1 VVRPRSTPEG
11 ILRLGTSFWASRTLL
26 AAVELG
32 LFTELAQGPLD
43 ELRLRTRLGLH
54 ERGAR
59 DFFDA
64 LVALGL
70 LRRRDG
76 LYRNT
81 TASDAY
87 LDKKKPRYIGGLLE
101 MLSVREFAHWAHL
114 TQALRS
120 GRPQS
125 EARNG
130 GEPFERLYEDPHTL
144 ETFLSA
150 MTGASMAASRALAGK
165 FPWRRYGSFA
175 DIGCAQG
182 GTAVC
187 LAQSHPHLAGVGF
200 DLPVVQ
206 GAFEEYVERF
216 ALSARVRFAG
226 GDFFA
231 VPLPS
236 ADVLLMVQILHDWN
250 LERKQLLLAKAYAAL
265 EPGGVLI
272 VVDAMI
278 DAGRS
283 RNAFALLMSLNML
296 IETSGGFDYTATD
309 CAGWL
314 KQAGFARV
322 RARGLGGPYS
332 MVIGTK

>member
-26 AAVELG
+26 SAVELG
-32 LFTELAQGPLD
+32 LFSELARGPLD
-43 ELRLRTRLGLH
+43 EASLRTRLGLH

-59 DFFDA
+59 DFLDA

-70 LRRRDG
+70 LRKRHG
-76 LYRNT
+76 LYRNAA
-81 TASDAY
+81 ASDAF
-87 LDKKKPRYIGGLLE
+87 LDQRKPRYIGGLLE

-130 GEPFERLYEDPHTL
+130 GEPFERMYEDPQAL
-144 ETFLSA
+144 RTFLSA

-165 FPWRRYGSFA
+165 FPWRRYRSFA

-187 LAQSHPHLAGVGF
+187 IAQAHAHLTGTGF
-200 DLPVVQ
+200 DLPVVRPV
-206 GAFEEYVERF
+206 FEDYVGRF
-216 ALSARVRFAG
+216 GLAARVGFVG

-231 VPLPS
+231 VPLPA
-236 ADVLLMVQILHDWN
+236 ADVLVMVQILHDWD
-250 LERKQLLLAKAYAAL
+250 LERKQLLLAKAHAAL
-265 EPGGVLI
+265 PAGGALI

-296 IETSGGFDYTATD
+296 IETSGGFDYTAAD
-309 CAGWL
+309 CASWM
-314 KQAGFARV
+314 KHAGFRSV